1 MGGDWKVTD
10 KLKLGA
16 EYTVSYGS
24 VMFGEYN
31 GVFVSCSRRSLIRTC
46 NNYPDINS
54 LMNNLKL
61 TATYEVAPTMDL
73 LLQGTWT
80 YFHNN
85 DWTTPPTRSRGP
97 APPPSRI
104 LTPGYGSPNYSI
116 VTVMTGVKYKF

>member
-1 MGGDWKVTD
+1 MGSDWKVTD

-16 EYTVSYGS
+16 QYTVAYGS

-31 GVFVSCSRRSLIRTC
+31 GVFVSPQTTPAQSVQ
-46 NNYPDINS
+46 NYPDINS
-54 LMNNLKL
+54 LMNNLRL

-85 DWTTPPTRSRGP
+85 DWGDTANAVQGAGTTTPS
-97 APPPSRI
+97 I
-104 LTPGYGSPNYSI
+104 LTPGYGSPNYS
-116 VTVMTGVKYKF
+116 VATVMTGVKYKF